1 MISTL
6 QYQLGPE
13 GEAGGGRLCFLDRT
27 EFVLLTVYKPA
38 PSAVSPISLL
48 SGCGS
53 CYPFPVWMT
62 GTHGKGGKEGSDF
75 G

>member
-38 PSAVSPISLL
+38 PSAVSPISPL
-48 SGCGS
+48 SGCG
-53 CYPFPVWMT
+53 
-62 GTHGKGGKEGSDF
+62 
-75 G
+75 